1 MKKERLLLNL
11 QMFAETN
18 ATTSADI
25 APAISI
31 DHVSRLSTNI
41 KKLMEVLGITEMTPM
56 NEGTNIKIYKFEQ
69 TNTPEQVAE
78 GETIGLTKIK
88 RVLARTVEIT
98 LEKFRRNTTAEAI
111 QKSGKDIA
119 INQTDEKLVGSVQKG
134 IKRGFYDI
142 LGTGTGTASGTNLQ
156 SALAA
161 AWGALQ
167 KVYED
172 EDVTPIHFVSSDDLA
187 EYLGNATVTM
197 QQAFGLS
204 YIQDFLGLGTVVVS
218 PSLPKGKTIAT
229 AKENLNGAYVPA
241 NTGDL
246 AKAFGLTSDASGL
259 VGMGHYVVS
268 GNATIDT
275 LVMAGV
281 EFYPELLDGVIVSTI
296 STTGA

>member
-1 MKKERLLLNL
+1 MKKRLFDL

-18 ATTSADI
+18 VTTSADI

-69 TNTPEQVAE
+69 QNTPEQVAE
-78 GETIGLTKIK
+78 GETITLTKIK

-98 LEKFRRNTTAEAI
+98 LEKFRRNTTAETI

-119 INQTDEKLVGSVQKG
+119 INQTDEKLIGSVQKG
-134 IKRGFYDI
+134 IKKDFYDV
-142 LGTGTGTASGTNLQ
+142 LGTGTGKASGKNLQ
-156 SALAA
+156 GALAA

-187 EYLGNATVTM
+187 DYLGNATVSM

-246 AKAFGLTSDASGL
+246 AKAFGLTSDASGF

-275 LVMAGV
+275 LAMAGV
-281 EFYPELLDGVIVSTI
+281 VFYPELLDGVIVSTI
-296 STTGA
+296 SATGA

>member
-1 MKKERLLLNL
+1 MNKKLLLNL
-11 QMFAETN
+11 QMFAEENITK
-18 ATTSADI
+18 SADI

-31 DHVSRLSTNI
+31 DHVSRLHTNI
-41 KKLMEVLGITEMTPM
+41 KKLMEVLGITEMIPM

-69 TNTPEQVAE
+69 ENTPEQVAE
-78 GETIGLTKIK
+78 GEKIGLTKIK
-88 RVLARTVEIT
+88 RVLARTIEIS
-98 LEKFRRNTTAEAI
+98 LKKFRRNTTAEAI
-111 QKSGKDIA
+111 QKSGKDAA

-134 IKRGFYDI
+134 IKKNFYDV
-142 LGTGTGTASGTNLQ
+142 LATGTGEASGKNLQ

-187 EYLGNATVTM
+187 EYLGNATVSM

-204 YIQDFLGLGTVVVS
+204 YIADFLGLGTVVVS
-218 PSLPKGKTIAT
+218 PTLPKGKTIAT
-229 AKENLNGAYVPA
+229 AKENLNCAYVPA

-246 AKAFGLTSDASGL
+246 AKAFNLTSDASGL

-268 GNATIDT
+268 ETATIDT

-296 STTGA
+296 SATGA

>member
-1 MKKERLLLNL
+1 MNKKRLFDL
-11 QMFAETN
+11 QMFAEEN
-18 ATTSADI
+18 ITTSADI

-78 GETIGLTKIK
+78 GETITLTKIK

-111 QKSGKDIA
+111 QKSGKDVA

-134 IKRGFYDI
+134 IKRGFYDV

-187 EYLGNATVTM
+187 KYLGNATVTM

-281 EFYPELLDGVIVSTI
+281 VFYPELLDGVIVSTI
-296 STTGA
+296 SPAGA

>member
-1 MKKERLLLNL
+1 MNKKRLFDL

-18 ATTSADI
+18 ITTSADI

-78 GETIGLTKIK
+78 GETITLTKIK

-134 IKRGFYDI
+134 IKRSFYDV

-161 AWGALQ
+161 AWGKLQ

-296 STTGA
+296 SPAGA

>member
-18 ATTSADI
+18 VTTSADI

-78 GETIGLTKIK
+78 GETIALTKIK

-281 EFYPELLDGVIVSTI
+281 VFYPELLDGVIVSTI

>member
-18 ATTSADI
+18 VTTSADI

-78 GETIGLTKIK
+78 GETIALTKIK

>member
-1 MKKERLLLNL
+1 MNKKLLLNL
-11 QMFAETN
+11 QMFAEEN
-18 ATTSADI
+18 ITTSADV

-69 TNTPEQVAE
+69 QNTPEQVAE

-119 INQTDEKLVGSVQKG
+119 INQTDEKLIGSIQKG
-134 IKRGFYDI
+134 IKKNFYDV
-142 LGTGTGTASGTNLQ
+142 LATGTGKASGKNLQ
-156 SALAA
+156 GALAA
-161 AWGALQ
+161 AWGELQ

-172 EDVTPIHFVSSDDLA
+172 EDVTPIHFVPSDDLA
-187 EYLGNATVTM
+187 EYLGNATVSM

-229 AKENLNGAYVPA
+229 AKENLNGAFVPA

-275 LVMAGV
+275 LAMAGV
-281 EFYPELLDGVIVSTI
+281 AFYPELLDGVIVSTI
-296 STTGA
+296 SVAGA